1 MINSPTSSNY
11 SGVEARPLGLGALMI
26 SSLGRMTLGSLG
38 FGSSLEY
45 RLPPLHTN
53 SVGKLVQVSV
63 RKLYTQGRWSKTNT
77 SIFLQVWYKGFFLYC
92 RLAAEIVRPCRKR
105 PILPAGPAFTRI
117 PVAQLPRR
125 GCPTIPN
132 SKRAGKSLWRSAPRP
147 RARGTMPN
155 WSSSMGRPS
164 RTLPTWTLSSRQVHF
179 FHAPWQC
186 FTFLG
191 AIVLVHGVRCNL
203 AVNS

>member
-1 MINSPTSSNY
+1 MINSPTSSSY

-92 RLAAEIVRPCRKR
+92 RLAAEIVRLCRKR

-132 SKRAGKSLWRSAPRP
+132 SKRAGKSL
-147 RARGTMPN
+147 
-155 WSSSMGRPS
+155 
-164 RTLPTWTLSSRQVHF
+164 
-179 FHAPWQC
+179 
-186 FTFLG
+186 
-191 AIVLVHGVRCNL
+191 
-203 AVNS
+203 